1 LTIFGRQVMRR
12 LKYLFKRAFKR
23 ALTAVKGAKNCHCAY
38 VIRPNVV
45 EVKCA
50 NCGGVQK
57 HSRWK

>member
-1 LTIFGRQVMRR
+1 MRR

-23 ALTAVKGAKNCHCAY
+23 AFKCALTAVKGAKNCHCAY

-45 EVKCA
+45 EVKCSD
-50 NCGGVQK
+50 CGGIQK

>member
-1 LTIFGRQVMRR
+1 MRR